1 MEINFLALRQI
12 KTGYGLPYYTDRC
25 HEPAGYNRKNEILR
39 VRRYKSYERMLHI
52 DLGQAKNTKTCFYAF
67 VREYS

>member
-25 HEPAGYNRKNEILR
+25 HEPAGYNRKNEIL
-39 VRRYKSYERMLHI
+39 
-52 DLGQAKNTKTCFYAF
+52 
-67 VREYS
+67 